1 MKVEME
7 NNRGGGTNMCLSFAF
22 ILFLKLIQKV
32 LHKDFQ
38 MQLPSYLLIQVT
50 FDASTIMKNV
60 LNT

>member
-1 MKVEME
+1 
-7 NNRGGGTNMCLSFAF
+7 MCLSFAF